1 MSRMTGNEMGN
12 MLSDFVNSSFASE
25 RNELASVIVSDHRS
39 LQEDSFLMFLK
50 CIEVWADNYD
60 SGYYDERNK
69 YTCMASSVMINAL
82 KDKGLL

>member
-12 MLSDFVNSSFASE
+12 MLSDFVNSSFPSE
-25 RNELASVIVSDHRS
+25 RKELASVISSDHRS
-39 LQEDSFLMFLK
+39 LQEDSFLMFLE
-50 CIEVWADNYD
+50 CITDWAEAYD

-82 KDKGLL
+82 KDKGLM